1 MTDDT
6 SGDSSDGST
15 SRGAARRPDTID
27 FGGHTDLPAE
37 RESGPGA
44 GRTRGGSAAP
54 VLAVDIGGTK
64 IAAGLVS
71 ADGDVL
77 VSERAPTIL
86 GTDDDDLAIW
96 ERLHALCDRV
106 LDAGGRP
113 IIQGVGVGCGG
124 PMQWPA
130 GVVSPVNL
138 VPWRDFPL
146 RDRLSAAFP
155 GVPVRV
161 HNDAVAVVV
170 AEHWRG
176 AGRSVA
182 NMLGMVVSTGVGGGL
197 VLGGRLIDGRSGNA
211 GHVGHVV
218 ADPTGPECGCGG
230 RGCVE
235 AIARGPALAAWAR
248 HQGWR
253 PDDEAAT
260 AKHLADDALAG
271 DATARKAFERAGH
284 ALGVG
289 IASAVALCD
298 LELVVVGGG
307 VSQVGDLLFEPLQR
321 SLRTYARIEFA
332 RDVAVTRASL
342 DQNAGIV
349 GSAAFILAGD
359 QYWSHG

>member
-1 MTDDT
+1 MRD
-6 SGDSSDGST
+6 
-15 SRGAARRPDTID
+15 
-27 FGGHTDLPAE
+27 E
-37 RESGPGA
+37 
-44 GRTRGGSAAP
+44 SAAP

-64 IAAGLVS
+64 IAAGVVS
-71 ADGDVL
+71 AQGDVL
-77 VSERAPTIL
+77 VSDRAPTTL
-86 GTDDDDLAIW
+86 GPDDGDLAIW
-96 ERLHALCDRV
+96 ERLHTLCENV
-106 LDAGGRP
+106 LDAAGRP
-113 IIQGVGVGCGG
+113 AIQGVGVGCGG
-124 PMQWPA
+124 PMRWPA

-138 VPWRDFPL
+138 LPWRDFPL
-146 RDRLSAAFP
+146 RDRLSAAYP
-155 GVPVRV
+155 DVPVRV

-176 AGRSVA
+176 AGRGVA

-211 GHVGHVV
+211 GHVGHIV

-235 AIARGPALAAWAR
+235 AIARGPALVTWAR
-248 HQGWR
+248 QQGWR
-253 PDDEAAT
+253 QDDEAAT

-271 DATARKAFERAGH
+271 DKIARKAFERAGH
-284 ALGVG
+284 AVGIG

-307 VSQVGDLLFEPLQR
+307 VSQVGGLLFEPLEQ

-332 RDVAVTRASL
+332 RDVVVRRASL

-349 GSAAFILAGD
+349 GAAAFVLAGD
-359 QYWSHG
+359 QYWAPG